1 MIFWGIL
8 AIILFTIDALTSTA
22 LLIGFSIS
30 AIITSGLSIIF
41 PLWAQIAFFIV
52 AGIILTV
59 IIVPKLKKVPEVK
72 NYGDSLEGVT
82 LKASSDMIANELYQE
97 KVKGTFWNIK
107 CVDNIVKNQTI
118 KIIKVD
124 KENNCLIVK
133 GE

>member
-82 LKASSDMIANELYQE
+82 LKASSNMIANELYQE

-107 CVDNIVKNQTI
+107 CVDDIVKNQTI

>member
-1 MIFWGIL
+1 MVFWGIL
-8 AIILFTIDALTSTA
+8 AIVLFIIDALTSTA

-82 LKASSDMIANELYQE
+82 FKANTDMVVNELYQE

-107 CVDNIVKNQTI
+107 CVNDITKNQTI

-124 KENNCLIVK
+124 KDNNCLIVK

>member
-107 CVDNIVKNQTI
+107 CVDDIVKNQTI

>member
-1 MIFWGIL
+1 MVFWGIL
-8 AIILFTIDALTSTA
+8 AIVLFIIDALTSTA

-82 LKASSDMIANELYQE
+82 LKASSNMIANELYQE

-107 CVDNIVKNQTI
+107 CVDDIVKNQTI

>member
-1 MIFWGIL
+1 MIYWGIL
-8 AIILFTIDALTSTA
+8 ALILFVVDALTSTA
-22 LLIGFSIS
+22 LLVGFSIS
-30 AIITSGLSIIF
+30 AIITSGLSAILPFWFEIT
-41 PLWAQIAFFIV
+41 FFTISGILLTIV
-52 AGIILTV
+52 
-59 IIVPKLKKVPEVK
+59 IVPKLKKVPEIK

-82 LKASSDMIANELYQE
+82 FKANTDMIANELYQE

-107 CVDNIVKNQTI
+107 CVDDITKNQTI